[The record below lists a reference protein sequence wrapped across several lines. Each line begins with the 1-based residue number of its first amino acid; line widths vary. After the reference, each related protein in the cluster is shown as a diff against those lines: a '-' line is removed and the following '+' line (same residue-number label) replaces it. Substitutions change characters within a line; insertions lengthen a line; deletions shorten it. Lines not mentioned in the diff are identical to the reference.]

1 MMLHDQ
7 KIKGAVWVHNE
18 AISIVSTPLFDSPLF
33 QKTPLPNSRVKGAPP
48 PPMPAQVGANGNSK
62 TNNEEEGI
70 SKDDASRPKNQ
81 RCRLGSQ

>member
-1 MMLHDQ
+1 VDASSKKKKNTILATSALS
-7 KIKGAVWVHNE
+7 GAN
-18 AISIVSTPLFDSPLF
+18 ATPLFDSPLF

-62 TNNEEEGI
+62 TNNVEEGS
-70 SKDDASRPKNQ
+70 SKDDASRPKDQ